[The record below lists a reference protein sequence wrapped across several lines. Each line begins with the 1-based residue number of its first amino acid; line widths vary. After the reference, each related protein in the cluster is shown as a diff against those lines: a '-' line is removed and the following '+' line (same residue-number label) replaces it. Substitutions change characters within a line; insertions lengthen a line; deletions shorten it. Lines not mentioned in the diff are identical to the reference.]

1 MLPELLAANPR
12 VDLANGVG
20 ETPLLVAIRIG
31 NRGAFD
37 RLLAHGAD
45 VNARDATGRSAL
57 MSAILEDREAM
68 AVALVEAGAR
78 FDSLLGTYTALRM
91 ARIKRHQI
99 LAALLAQKG
108 AAD

>member
-1 MLPELLAANPR
+1 
-12 VDLANGVG
+12 
-20 ETPLLVAIRIG
+20 
-31 NRGAFD
+31 
-37 RLLAHGAD
+37 
-45 VNARDATGRSAL
+45 
-57 MSAILEDREAM
+57 M